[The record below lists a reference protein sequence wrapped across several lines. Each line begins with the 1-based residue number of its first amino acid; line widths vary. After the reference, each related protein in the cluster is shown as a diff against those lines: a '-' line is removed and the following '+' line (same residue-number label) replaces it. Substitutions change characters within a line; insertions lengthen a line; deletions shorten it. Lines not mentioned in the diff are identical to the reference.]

1 MKRHLIINLDKC
13 GHESGQSGQN
23 VDITWTECGQ
33 SGHHSGQCGHHS
45 GQRHILMFLM
55 KPNIFPLFVYPR

>member
-33 SGHHSGQCGHHS
+33 CGHHSGQCGHHS
-45 GQRHILMFLM
+45 GQLGHHSGQRHFLMFLM
-55 KPNIFPLFVYPR
+55 